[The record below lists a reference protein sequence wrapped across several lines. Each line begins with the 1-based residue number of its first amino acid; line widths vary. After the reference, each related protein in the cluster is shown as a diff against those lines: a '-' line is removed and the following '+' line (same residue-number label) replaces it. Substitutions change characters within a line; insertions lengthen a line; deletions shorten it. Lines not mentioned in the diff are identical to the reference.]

1 MMDKVIKL
9 YHKYGEII
17 RYIIIGGL
25 TTAVSLITKYIL
37 LFTILDAKNP
47 LELQIS
53 VVISWILSVSFAYI
67 TNRTFVFQSKSEKL
81 VREISMFVSSRIVTL
96 VLEAILSWLFITYL
110 QLNSDFYVFIVTIF
124 IQFAVIVLNYILSK
138 FIVFSNRK
146 SKKSL

>member
-67 TNRTFVFQSKSEKL
+67 TNRTFVFQSKSEKIIK
-81 VREISMFVSSRIVTL
+81 EISMFVSSRIVTL

-138 FIVFSNRK
+138 FIVFSN
-146 SKKSL
+146 KKQ

>member
-25 TTAVSLITKYIL
+25 TTVVSLVTKYIL

-53 VVISWILSVSFAYI
+53 VVISWIAAVSFAYI
-67 TNRTFVFQSKSEKL
+67 TNRTFVFQSKSKKIIK
-81 VREISMFVSSRIVTL
+81 EISMFVSARVITL
-96 VLEAILSWLFITYL
+96 LMESLFLWFFITFL
-110 QLNSDFYVFIVTIF
+110 QLNSNLYVILWTLVSQVLITIG
-124 IQFAVIVLNYILSK
+124 NYILSK
-138 FIVFSNRK
+138 FFVFSNKK
-146 SKKSL
+146 SKSEK